1 LLFGSLVF
9 ISTLLFWGN
18 GYLFYL
24 FFVVRNNAVCSIP
37 FKCKVVAFNMDHSAV
52 FFRKRGGDR
61 GVVIVQSSDLTREMV
76 SHKQVWTSW

>member
-24 FFVVRNNAVCSIP
+24 FFVVRNNAVQYRSNVKWWHSIWTT
-37 FKCKVVAFNMDHSAV
+37 
-52 FFRKRGGDR
+52 
-61 GVVIVQSSDLTREMV
+61 VIV
-76 SHKQVWTSW
+76 VWW